1 MKKEDFN
8 VISNIRLI
16 EHIKSQILYVVADL
30 FNLLSKGSNIAKDSL
45 VSCISGAIILFYILG
60 EKLGYSYIKID
71 EEIKKSLQL
80 GIDEGDEL
88 EQNNKSLSN
97 LLEHLNKRK

>member
-8 VISNIRLI
+8 IISNIRLV

-30 FNLLSKGSNIAKDSL
+30 FNLLSKGSHIAKDSL
-45 VSCISGAIILFYILG
+45 ATCIAGAIILFYILG

-80 GIDEGDEL
+80 GIDEEDEL
-88 EQNNKSLSN
+88 EANGKSLSN
-97 LLEHLNKRK
+97 LQKYFIKRN